1 MTDNRRPGDVDD
13 PIDDSAGDALE
24 DKLSDAFD
32 RLVEEGA
39 QRLERTWLD
48 ILATGTLAGMEVA
61 TGVLALLAVQAQTH
75 NPLLSGL
82 AFSIGFVALL
92 LGHSEL
98 FTEGFLVPV
107 TAVAAQRAT
116 GRQLA
121 KLWSGT
127 LLMNLAGGW
136 AITWVM
142 MTAYPSLHQQAIES
156 ARHYVEAPF
165 SAQSVALAV
174 IAGSTIT
181 LLTRMQHGT
190 ESDVAKIVAA
200 VAIAFLLAGL
210 MMFHS
215 ILDSLLIFAALHTGH
230 APFGYLD
237 WLRWLSYVLPGNIVG
252 GFVFVTLLRFVRSR
266 DRLRIER
273 DNSDQ

>member
-1 MTDNRRPGDVDD
+1 MTDARPADAVDD
-13 PIDDSAGDALE
+13 PIADSMDDALE

-32 RLVEEGA
+32 RLVDEGA
-39 QRLERTWLD
+39 QRLGRTWLD
-48 ILATGTLAGMEVA
+48 TLATGTLAGMEVS

-82 AFSIGFVALL
+82 AFSIGFIALL

-116 GRQLA
+116 GRQLG

-127 LLMNLAGGW
+127 LVMNLAGGW
-136 AITWVM
+136 AFTWLM

-165 SAQSVALAV
+165 SAQ
-174 IAGSTIT
+174 T
-181 LLTRMQHGT
+181 
-190 ESDVAKIVAA
+190 
-200 VAIAFLLAGL
+200 
-210 MMFHS
+210 
-215 ILDSLLIFAALHTGH
+215 
-230 APFGYLD
+230 
-237 WLRWLSYVLPGNIVG
+237 
-252 GFVFVTLLRFVRSR
+252 
-266 DRLRIER
+266 
-273 DNSDQ
+273 

>member
-1 MTDNRRPGDVDD
+1 MAEDRRPEGAD
-13 PIDDSAGDALE
+13 DALE
-24 DKLSDAFD
+24 DNLSDAFD

-39 QRLERTWLD
+39 QRLARTWLET
-48 ILATGTLAGMEVA
+48 LATGTLAGMEVA

-75 NPLLSGL
+75 DPLLSGL
-82 AFSIGFVALL
+82 AFSIGFIALL

-116 GRQLA
+116 TRQLA

-127 LLMNLAGGW
+127 LLMNLVGGW
-136 AITWVM
+136 MITWVM
-142 MTAYPSLHQQAIES
+142 MKAYPTLHRQAIES
-156 ARHYVEAPF
+156 ARHYVDAPL
-165 SAQSVALAV
+165 SMQSVALAV
-174 IAGSTIT
+174 LGGSTIT

-190 ESDVAKIVAA
+190 ESEVAKIVAA
-200 VAIAFLLAGL
+200 IAAAFLLAGL

-237 WLRWLSYVLPGNIVG
+237 WLRWFSYTLPANVIG
-252 GFVFVTLLRFVRSR
+252 GLIFVTLLRFVRSK
-266 DRLRIER
+266 DRLRLER
-273 DNSDQ
+273 AAS

>member
-1 MTDNRRPGDVDD
+1 MAEPGNPDAADDV
-13 PIDDSAGDALE
+13 LE

-39 QRLERTWLD
+39 QRLDRTWLET
-48 ILATGTLAGMEVA
+48 LATGTLAGMEVA

-75 NPLLSGL
+75 DPLLAGL
-82 AFSIGFVALL
+82 AFSIGFIALL

-107 TAVAAQRAT
+107 TAVAAGRAT

-121 KLWSGT
+121 KLWAGT
-127 LLMNLAGGW
+127 LLMNLVGGW
-136 AITWVM
+136 IITWVM
-142 MTAYPSLHQQAIES
+142 MRAYPSLHDQAIES
-156 ARHYVEAPF
+156 ARHYVDAPR
-165 SAQSVALAV
+165 SMQTVALAV

-190 ESDVAKIVAA
+190 DSDIAKIVAA
-200 VAIAFLLAGL
+200 VAGAFLLAGL

-215 ILDSLLIFAALHTGH
+215 ILDSLLIFAALHTGR
-230 APFGYLD
+230 APFGYVD
-237 WLRWLSYVLPGNIVG
+237 WLRWLSYTLPANVFG
-252 GFVFVTLLRFVRSR
+252 GLIFVTLLRVVRTK
-266 DRLRIER
+266 DRLQLER
-273 DNSDQ
+273 DSSDG